1 MAFPHV
7 AVETLTTSM
16 WWYQWVQDGKV
27 NSCVA
32 WCTVKMDCWN
42 VYSKFSYSIQ
52 ITTKFFN
59 FSTCISEI
67 RTGKAKPRKVTSSTK
82 STRPN
87 SGYISPRD
95 GHTLPIGGGKLF
107 RSLPP
112 KLPRSSIGWWDW
124 CSKLR
129 NNPTPHRHNHTH
141 TPIHSVTWQPK
152 SLWQTVVWLFPAG
165 SSSVSGLVVPATLV
179 ATRICSGLKWA
190 WVCVWGAVMS
200 NLFKKITQNF
210 DKKSLRLSFCW
221 KENSLQ
227 SGGFALQIT
236 NF

>member
-32 WCTVKMDCWN
+32 WCTDKMDCWN
-42 VYSKFSYSIQ
+42 VNSKFSYSIQ
-52 ITTKFFN
+52 IKIYFFQLFNMHLWNSNRKGQTK
-59 FSTCISEI
+59 
-67 RTGKAKPRKVTSSTK
+67 KSTK

-129 NNPTPHRHNHTH
+129 NNPTPHRHNRTHKHTH
-141 TPIHSVTWQPK
+141 THPYIVWPDNQSLCGRRWFGFSQP
-152 SLWQTVVWLFPAG
+152 VRAVW
-165 SSSVSGLVVPATLV
+165 V
-179 ATRICSGLKWA
+179 
-190 WVCVWGAVMS
+190 
-200 NLFKKITQNF
+200 
-210 DKKSLRLSFCW
+210 D
-221 KENSLQ
+221 
-227 SGGFALQIT
+227 
-236 NF
+236 